1 MCVAVL
7 HLGVLSEALFVFRA
21 ICYNY
26 VTIII
31 TGRDTHEAGASLMS
45 VVAAQSVIRHHF
57 VFNPN
62 ITLFLLLL
70 LAAPVLWSTSSL

>member
-7 HLGVLSEALFVFRA
+7 HLRVLSEAPFMFGA

-26 VTIII
+26 VTIVIP
-31 TGRDTHEAGASLMS
+31 GRDTHEAGASLMS
-45 VVAAQSVIRHHF
+45 VVAVQSVIRHHF
-57 VFNPN
+57 VFNLN

-70 LAAPVLWSTSSL
+70 LAAPVL